1 MNMLLRMYFDLVLGQ
16 NKELM
21 LVLIYQS
28 LFHILKQLN
37 IQIYSSLIIFL
48 LINISIYHLS
58 INISFIWQN
67 LGEF

>member
-1 MNMLLRMYFDLVLGQ
+1 
-16 NKELM
+16 M

-67 LGEF
+67 LGAF

>member
-1 MNMLLRMYFDLVLGQ
+1 
-16 NKELM
+16 M

-48 LINISIYHLS
+48 LINISIYLS

>member
-1 MNMLLRMYFDLVLGQ
+1 MLLRMYFDLVLGQ

-67 LGEF
+67 LGAF